1 MKQYCLFDTAIGRCA
16 IAWGT
21 SGLVA
26 VQLPEEDDART
37 CGRILRRHPRAIE
50 VAPTDEVRQ
59 AIALIGALLRGD
71 AADLSGLVLDM
82 SAVPEFDRR
91 VYEVALTIRRG
102 DTLTYGEIATRLGD
116 RGLARAVG
124 GALGRNPFAPV
135 VPCHR
140 VLAAGGRIGGFSA
153 RGGATLKS
161 RMLQT
166 EGARRGEGPSLFDA
180 PESCDTAAAP
190 D

>member
-1 MKQYCLFDTAIGRCA
+1 MKHYCLFDTAIGRCA
-16 IAWGT
+16 IAWG
-21 SGLVA
+21 SAGLIA

-50 VAPTDEVRQ
+50 ATPTDEVRR
-59 AIALIGALLRGD
+59 AITLIDALLRGD

-82 SAVPEFDRR
+82 REVPEFDRR

-166 EGARRGEGPSLFDA
+166 EGARLGEGPSLFDA
-180 PESCDTAAAP
+180 PQSCDTATPA